1 MESDRIR
8 LTAGVDSSLSGAWSG
23 LLALFLSVYLGMALI
38 SLMGKAFPNAN
49 LDWLWFVLLF
59 GMFAGVI
66 GVLVYI
72 GLQRVWIEPAGAC
85 VTFGNKPIWGIS
97 ASQLQLIALVGNDT
111 EAALCLSAK
120 TIDELAALREKQL
133 LKNWLSKDEVP
144 LRKRRAE
151 WRETFAKEYM
161 LYAFRKSQFTVRRRI
176 GLIIVPANMTLLT
189 CIRALYP
196 GVPYYAMNNQLRQNS
211 AQTDSRTHIPGT
223 MEHYA
228 RIHPEGIH
236 IDHFKK
242 EVGFMQGEQIQTVVH
257 ITHFYNDY
265 RSKSSHA
272 VPILMVCTIA
282 LEELAQSVPKTL
294 YGAETIRL
302 GMDMETMAT
311 IYCYHRYHKWSEQN
325 KWMCPLLDNQTIR
338 QQLQEYYP
346 HAQWIDLSDRWMKNS
361 DISGGSYPPLQ

>member
-1 MESDRIR
+1 MESNETR
-8 LTAGVDSSLSGAWSG
+8 LKVGTEGSGIGLWIVFVPVLVSG
-23 LLALFLSVYLGMALI
+23 YLVGPAII
-38 SLMGKAFPNAN
+38 SLLEKACPNTDW
-49 LDWLWFVLLF
+49 DWLWSVLL
-59 GMFAGVI
+59 AGILTWVV
-66 GVLVYI
+66 GSLVYI
-72 GLQRVWIEPAGAC
+72 AMQQAWIGKDGVCIA
-85 VTFGNKPIWGIS
+85 FGKKPIWGIA
-97 ASQLQLIALVGNDT
+97 ASQLQFIALVGNDT

-144 LRKRRAE
+144 LRKRRPE

-161 LYAFRKSQFTVRRRI
+161 LYAFRKSQFTVRRKS
-176 GLIIVPANMTLLT
+176 GLIMVPANITLLS

-196 GVPYYAMNNQLRQNS
+196 GVPYYAMTNQPRPNS
-211 AQTDSRTHIPGT
+211 AESANRTHIPGT

-242 EVGFMQGEQIQTVVH
+242 EVGFMKGEHVQTVACF
-257 ITHFYNDY
+257 THFELDA
-265 RSKSSHA
+265 RSHTFRV
-272 VPILMVCTIA
+272 VPVLMVCSITP
-282 LEELAQSVPKTL
+282 EELAESVPKTL
-294 YGAETIRL
+294 YGAETTRL

-325 KWMCPLLDNQTIR
+325 KWMCPLLDTQAIR

-361 DISGGSYPPLQ
+361 DISGG

>member
-1 MESDRIR
+1 MESNEIR
-8 LTAGVDSSLSGAWSG
+8 LKVGTEGSAIGLWIVFVPVLVSG
-23 LLALFLSVYLGMALI
+23 YLVGPAII
-38 SLMGKAFPNAN
+38 SLLGTACPNTDW
-49 LDWLWFVLLF
+49 DWLWSVLLVGILAWVVGSLVF
-59 GMFAGVI
+59 IAMQRAWI
-66 GVLVYI
+66 GKDGI
-72 GLQRVWIEPAGAC
+72 C
-85 VTFGNKPIWGIS
+85 VAFGNKPIWGIA
-97 ASQLQLIALVGNDT
+97 ASQLQFIALVGNDT

-161 LYAFRKSQFTVRRRI
+161 LYAFRKSQFTVRRKS
-176 GLIIVPANMTLLT
+176 GLIMVPANITLLT

-196 GVPYYAMNNQLRQNS
+196 DVPYYAMTNQLRKGS
-211 AQTDSRTHIPGT
+211 TETVSRPHIPGT

-228 RIHPEGIH
+228 RIQPQGIH
-236 IDHFKK
+236 IDHLKK

-257 ITHFYNDY
+257 VTHFYNDH

-302 GMDMETMAT
+302 GMDMETLAT
-311 IYCYHRYHKWSEQN
+311 IYCYHRYHKWSEKN
-325 KWMCPLLDNQTIR
+325 KWMYPLQDTPAIR

-346 HAQWIDLSDRWMKNS
+346 NARWVDLSDRWMKNS
-361 DISGGSYPPLQ
+361 DISGG

>member
-8 LTAGVDSSLSGAWSG
+8 LTAGVDSSPSGEWSG

-38 SLMGKAFPNAN
+38 SLLGKAFPNAN
-49 LDWLWFVLLF
+49 LDWLWFVLLL

-72 GLQRVWIEPAGAC
+72 GLQRVWIEPTGAC

-97 ASQLQLIALVGNDT
+97 ASQLQFIALVGNDT

-161 LYAFRKSQFTVRRRI
+161 LYAFRKSQFTVRRKS
-176 GLIIVPANMTLLT
+176 GLILVPANITLLT

-196 GVPYYAMNNQLRQNS
+196 DVPYYAMTNQLRKGS
-211 AQTDSRTHIPGT
+211 TETVSRPHIPGT

-228 RIHPEGIH
+228 RIQPQGIH

-257 ITHFYNDY
+257 VTHFYNDH

-302 GMDMETMAT
+302 GMDMETLAT

-325 KWMCPLLDNQTIR
+325 KWMYPLQDTPAIR

-346 HAQWIDLSDRWMKNS
+346 NAQWVDLSDRWMKNS
-361 DISGGSYPPLQ
+361 DISGG